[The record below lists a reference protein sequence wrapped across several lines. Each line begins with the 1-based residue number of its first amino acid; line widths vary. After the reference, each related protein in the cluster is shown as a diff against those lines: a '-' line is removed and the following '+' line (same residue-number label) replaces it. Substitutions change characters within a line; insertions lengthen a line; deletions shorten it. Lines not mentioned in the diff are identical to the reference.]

1 MDDPEATA
9 TQTPPPP
16 ATAEVPAI
24 PEAPAVPAPVEAEA
38 PGPPPAEKEA
48 EVKEEPPDPR
58 TELEDE
64 RFKPHL
70 ERRDRRTAERVRTE
84 EAQNRQAAQVSVDAQ
99 GVNRTIQNVYG
110 NIAQKLGEGD
120 TEAVD
125 RLLPRLEAAAAP
137 YLEAEKTKLK
147 AEGNQEGQ
155 AQLHQ
160 GILASVQQ
168 SLGQRAWEDM
178 EDYYTSTN
186 GLTWADILNKY
197 HELRSS
203 GATQS
208 SSDEITSLKAQ
219 MEDLKA
225 KARPEGPDTTTKTA
239 VGGDD
244 DKRLRD
250 PRTPMNELREI
261 RARQRAAGE

>member
-16 ATAEVPAI
+16 ATAEVPAV
-24 PEAPAVPAPVEAEA
+24 PEAEPAPVEAEA
-38 PGPPPAEKEA
+38 PGPPPAEEEVKE
-48 EVKEEPPDPR
+48 EVKEEPSDPR

-70 ERRDRRTAERVRTE
+70 ERRDRRTAERIRAE

-99 GVNRTIQNVYG
+99 EVNRTIQNVYG

-120 TEAVD
+120 TEAVN
-125 RLLPRLEAAAAP
+125 RLLPRLEAATAP
-137 YLEAEKTKLK
+137 YMEAEKAKLK

-168 SLGQRAWEDM
+168 SLGQRTWEDM

-186 GLTWADILNKY
+186 GLTWVDILNKY

-203 GATQS
+203 GATKS
-208 SSDEITSLKAQ
+208 SSEEITSLKAQ
-219 MEDLKA
+219 IEDLKA
-225 KARPEGPDTTTKTA
+225 KVRPEGPDTTQ
-239 VGGDD
+239 
-244 DKRLRD
+244 KRGTDGRSDEELKLD
-250 PRTPMNELREI
+250 PDTPVETLREI
-261 RARQRAAGE
+261 RAREKL